1 VKRAEEEY
9 PDKKEEYPDKK
20 EEYPDK
26 KCGDDSWDI

>member
-1 VKRAEEEY
+1 VKRAE
-9 PDKKEEYPDKK
+9 EEYPDKK

>member
-9 PDKKEEYPDKK
+9 SDKK

-26 KCGDDSWDI
+26 KCGDDSGDI

>member
-20 EEYPDK
+20 
-26 KCGDDSWDI
+26 CGDDSGDI